1 MRSSILWS
9 LQIAGNP
16 WEPSLATCQIP
27 ALLPWLW
34 MPWLLEIP
42 SGFWKDNLQIFQ
54 FCSPPVPSW
63 YKSSSTIVIDWFSED
78 SQQKAFERPRE
89 KSVLQDDHREGNK
102 LDDEN
107 NIAGSQIWGELHSRW
122 KQDWKMIMYRINDH
136 PPKNTQNKQ
145 TPSEIS
151 SFWFKYVFKEISL
164 SQGVSL
170 HARSAATILF
180 CRDLATATHCN
191 KLRKA
196 ATCALSSSCQKC
208 QNNSLA
214 ETWQFFELLY
224 LQSPPRPHACPH
236 TTHAHMGDIY
246 MWVVYKCTLNRRS
259 LLQNI
264 VSFIGLFCK
273 RDLYFDRSYWP

>member
-1 MRSSILWS
+1 VVFEKIICRFSNSAHLQYQAGTKAAQQLWLTDSLRIHSRRHLKDPERKVCYKMTTGREISWMMKITLLDLRSE
-9 LQIAGNP
+9 AN
-16 WEPSLATCQIP
+16 
-27 ALLPWLW
+27 
-34 MPWLLEIP
+34 
-42 SGFWKDNLQIFQ
+42 
-54 FCSPPVPSW
+54 
-63 YKSSSTIVIDWFSED
+63 ST
-78 SQQKAFERPRE
+78 A
-89 KSVLQDDHREGNK
+89 
-102 LDDEN
+102 DEN
-107 NIAGSQIWGELHSRW
+107 RGWN
-122 KQDWKMIMYRINDH
+122 MIMYRINDH
-136 PPKNTQNKQ
+136 PSKYTLNKQ

-196 ATCALSSSCQKC
+196 ATYALSSSCQKC